1 MSRVAFINFL
11 SLLIYKHRSKH
22 IAIFCISTLLIT
34 LLSSVLFI
42 SSSIKYDVF
51 KTLNAQPDFIVQKI
65 RGGRSVD
72 IDNNLADKFRK
83 IRGISDA
90 QPRVFGRYFIANQME
105 YFTIVGVDF
114 FEEELESEFKEL
126 FKNLDI
132 KRFLQ
137 EDSMIVGDGVKNFLK
152 ENHYNNY
159 FNFKTPLGEN
169 KKVTIFQ
176 TLPKES
182 NLIGNDII
190 IMDVELAREIL
201 GVEKN
206 RATDIILNVP
216 NDAEKDNIKF
226 KLLSL
231 NYDTRVIT
239 KEDIKNSYE
248 HLFNYKGGLF
258 LLLFIISLL
267 TFMLILY
274 QRYSMINSNDKR
286 EIGVLRAV
294 GWSIKDVLKLK
305 VLESLTI
312 GLWAFVLGVVLGYI
326 FVFVLDA
333 PLLRNIFIGFNNL
346 QNSVSFTP
354 VIDFGLLFS
363 LFLFF
368 IVPFV
373 ASILIPVWK
382 IAIIDP
388 IEVMK

>member
-1 MSRVAFINFL
+1 MNRGAFINFL
-11 SLLIYKHRSKH
+11 FLLIYKHRSKH
-22 IAIFCISTLLIT
+22 IAIFCISTLMIM

-51 KTLNAQPDFIVQKI
+51 KTLHAQPDFIVQKI
-65 RGGRSVD
+65 RGGKSVD
-72 IDNNLADKFRK
+72 IDNNLTDDFIK
-83 IRGISDA
+83 ISGISDV
-90 QPRVFGRYFIANQME
+90 QSRVFGRYFIANQME

-114 FEEELESEFKEL
+114 FEEELESEFKQL
-126 FKNLDI
+126 FANLDI

-137 EDSMIVGDGVKNFLK
+137 QDNMIVGDGVKNFLR
-152 ENHYNNY
+152 ENHYKEY
-159 FNFKTPLGEN
+159 FNFKTPLGET
-169 KKVTIFQ
+169 KKITIYQ
-176 TLPKES
+176 TLPKKS

-190 IMDVELAREIL
+190 IMDIELAREIL
-201 GVEKN
+201 GVDENK
-206 RATDIILNVP
+206 ATDIILNVP

-231 NYDTRVIT
+231 HYDTRVIT

-248 HLFNYKGGLF
+248 HLFNYKSGLF

-274 QRYSMINSNDKR
+274 QRYSMINSNDKK

-305 VLESLTI
+305 ILETLAI
-312 GLWAFVLGVVLGYI
+312 GLWAFVLGVVFAYI

-333 PLLRNIFIGFNNL
+333 PLLRDIFIGFNNL

-368 IVPFV
+368 MVPFV
-373 ASILIPVWK
+373 ASVLIPVWK

-388 IEVMK
+388 VEVMK